1 MTLFCK
7 DWLLQQHNVCF
18 IIRPWR
24 LAGQSDCDGQPAK
37 NDPQDIAENSHDL
50 PLSDSGR
57 CLACPASLFC
67 QTS

>member
-24 LAGQSDCDGQPAK
+24 LCSIWNLQVGDFRSEWPGRKLGHLERLEAERDADDGDA
-37 NDPQDIAENSHDL
+37 
-50 PLSDSGR
+50 
-57 CLACPASLFC
+57 
-67 QTS
+67 